1 MYLDTA
7 ILVKLLTVEPDS
19 EFFQSAL
26 AGELISTSELAVTEV
41 WSALLAKE
49 RKKLIGAKQRAAAWR
64 VFNERVQQRQL
75 TLHPLNGIV
84 LRKANHI
91 LERCHPAV
99 PLRTLDAIHTAA
111 CDLSQDFPLC
121 TTDRRMR
128 DAAQAVGL
136 PVFPAELAPAP
147 VP

>member
-7 ILVKLLTVEPDS
+7 IIIKLLVTEPDS
-19 EFFQSAL
+19 EFFQDAL
-26 AGELISTSELAVTEV
+26 GGELLSSSELAMTEV

-49 RKKLIGAKQRAAAWR
+49 RNKHISGPQRAKAWQ
-64 VFNERVQQRQL
+64 VFNERVQAKQL
-75 TLHPLNGIV
+75 VLHPLSSVV
-84 LRKANHI
+84 LKKANRV
-91 LERCHPAV
+91 LECCHPAV

-128 DAAQAVGL
+128 DAAAVLGI
-136 PVFPAELAPAP
+136 PVFPANDPS
-147 VP
+147 

>member
-7 ILVKLLTVEPDS
+7 ILVKLLVVEPDS
-19 EFFQSAL
+19 EFFQDSL
-26 AGELISTSELAVTEV
+26 AGEFISSSELALTEV

-49 RKKLIGAKQRAAAWR
+49 RNQAISARQRTTAWR
-64 VFNERVQQRQL
+64 VFHERVQEKQII
-75 TLHPLNGIV
+75 LHPLNGVV
-84 LRKANHI
+84 LKKANHI
-91 LERCHPAV
+91 LDLCHPAV

-128 DAAQAVGL
+128 DAAGVLGI
-136 PVFPAELAPAP
+136 PVFPEANPS
-147 VP
+147 

>member
-7 ILVKLLTVEPDS
+7 ILVKLLVNEPDS
-19 EFFQSAL
+19 EFFQGAL
-26 AGELISTSELAVTEV
+26 NGVLLSSSELAFTEV

-49 RKKLIGAKQRAAAWR
+49 RNKLISARQRSAAWR
-64 VFNERVQQRQL
+64 VFNERVQEKQII
-75 TLHPLNGIV
+75 LHPLNGVV
-84 LRKANHI
+84 LKKANHV
-91 LERCHPAV
+91 LERCHPEV

-128 DAAQAVGL
+128 DAASVLGIPL
-136 PVFPAELAPAP
+136 FPADNPANP
-147 VP
+147 

>member
-7 ILVKLLTVEPDS
+7 ILIKLLVVEPDS
-19 EFFQSAL
+19 VFFQN
-26 AGELISTSELAVTEV
+26 ELESELLSSSELAIAEV

-49 RKKLIGAKQRAAAWR
+49 RNNGITPQQRSDAWR
-64 VFNERVQQRQL
+64 VFNERVQSKQIF
-75 TLHPLNGIV
+75 LHPLNSVV
-84 LRKANHI
+84 LRKANQI

-128 DAAQAVGL
+128 DAAGL
-136 PVFPAELAPAP
+136 LGIPVFPPAATQQA
-147 VP
+147 

>member
-7 ILVKLLTVEPDS
+7 ILIKLLVIEPDTD
-19 EFFQSAL
+19 FFQEAL
-26 AGELISTSELAVTEV
+26 TGALLSSSELAFTEV

-49 RKKLIGAKQRAAAWR
+49 RNQHITGRQRAAAWR
-64 VFNERVQQRQL
+64 VFNEWVREKQL
-75 TLHPLNGIV
+75 FLHPLNGVV
-84 LRKANHI
+84 LKKANHI
-91 LERCHPAV
+91 LEQCHPAV

-128 DAAQAVGL
+128 DAASVL
-136 PVFPAELAPAP
+136 SIPVFPPIP
-147 VP
+147 

>member
-7 ILVKLLTVEPDS
+7 ILVKLLVVEPDS
-19 EFFQSAL
+19 DFFQEQL
-26 AGELISTSELAVTEV
+26 AGAMISSSELALTEV

-49 RKKLIGAKQRAAAWR
+49 RNKAISSRQRAAAWR
-64 VFNERVQQRQL
+64 VFNERVREKQIH
-75 TLHPLNGIV
+75 LHPLNSVV
-84 LRKANHI
+84 LKKANHI
-91 LERCHPAV
+91 LEQCHPAV

-128 DAAQAVGL
+128 DAAKAL
-136 PVFPAELAPAP
+136 RIPIFPEGENA
-147 VP
+147 